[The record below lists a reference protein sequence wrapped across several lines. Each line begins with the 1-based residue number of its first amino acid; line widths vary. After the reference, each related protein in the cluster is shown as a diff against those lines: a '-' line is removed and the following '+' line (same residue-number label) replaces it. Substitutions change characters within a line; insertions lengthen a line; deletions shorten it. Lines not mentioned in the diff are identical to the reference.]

1 MKQLISL
8 NAQSPDIKARREKI
22 EKDIKAFKKA
32 GGKIQQIPD
41 GKSANVDF
49 SFVIHTGVKE

>member
-8 NAQSPDIKARREKI
+8 NTQSPDIKSRREKL
-22 EKDIKAFKKA
+22 ERDVEAFKKA

-41 GKSANVDF
+41 GKSANADF
-49 SFVIHTGVKE
+49 SFVIHTGDKE